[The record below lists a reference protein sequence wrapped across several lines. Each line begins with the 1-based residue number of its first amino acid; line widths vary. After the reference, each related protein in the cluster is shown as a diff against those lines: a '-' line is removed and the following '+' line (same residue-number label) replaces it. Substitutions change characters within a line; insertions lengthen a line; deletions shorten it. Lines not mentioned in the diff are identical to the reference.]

1 MPRRARCIDWL
12 VAASLQRPRSPRGT
26 VNTREMLTAN
36 RPGYGIKP
44 RDVELVVGR
53 HARVDIPGDEVVTWE
68 MV

>member
-1 MPRRARCIDWL
+1 MYRLARRSL
-12 VAASLQRPRSPRGT
+12 VAATSIPAGT
-26 VNTREMLTAN
+26 AITREMLTAK